1 MTAAPPRVE
10 ISDAHYLNHPK
21 GALVEIVEPVVGY
34 TAEDLPCI
42 KPSMVRV
49 NGVDVGL
56 LAHDGIELNVDIGD
70 NKQPTTITLTLTLM
84 PRSITVKAEDGNVE

>member
-21 GALVEIVEPVVGY
+21 GAHVEIVEPVVGY

-42 KPSMVRV
+42 KPCLVRV

-56 LAHDGIELNVDIGD
+56 LTHNGVRLDIGD
-70 NKQPTTITLTLTLM
+70 DKRPATITLTLM
-84 PRSITVKAEDGNVE
+84 PRSVTVKAENGNVK